1 MARSNPMTA
10 SSKLKRVDVPGTVV
24 LGHDAVD
31 RIGDLVAES
40 DRSEGATVVCDPIT
54 RSIAGERVADLVG
67 KADVETGIVEVDEAT
82 EASVA
87 AVEEAPGDLL
97 IGVGGGTVI
106 DVTKLASHRTDRPF
120 VSVPTSAAHDGI
132 CSPRASIKSD
142 RGSSSEPAH
151 PPTAVV
157 ADTAI
162 VVEAPYRMVAAG
174 CADAV
179 SNLTAILD
187 WELAH
192 RVKEEPISTTATT
205 LCRLAAESIV
215 DGREEIGPDSEEGVR
230 TVLKALIASG
240 VGMAV
245 AGSSRPASGAEH
257 LWSHVLDRMLD
268 EPAMHGEQVGVG
280 SIVAMHLHGGD
291 HGEIRDVLAD
301 VGAPTTLAELGIDRE
316 TAVEAWTSAHTLR
329 DRYTILGD
337 DGIDAETAEAA
348 LEATGVV

>member
-1 MARSNPMTA
+1 MARSNPMTFP
-10 SSKLKRVDVPGTVV
+10 SKLRRVDIPGTVL

-31 RIGDLVAES
+31 RVGEIVDDRAGAET
-40 DRSEGATVVCDPIT
+40 ATVVCDPIT
-54 RSIAGERVADLVG
+54 RGIAGERVADLVDKVG
-67 KADVETGIVEVDEAT
+67 VETGIVEVDEAT
-82 EASVA
+82 ETSVSR
-87 AVEEAPGDLL
+87 VEDAPGDLL
-97 IGVGGGTVI
+97 LGVGGGTVI

-142 RGSSSEPAH
+142 RGSSSKAAH
-151 PPTAVV
+151 PPVAVV

-174 CADAV
+174 CADAI

-192 RVKEEPISTTATT
+192 RVKEEPISTSATT
-205 LCRLAAESIV
+205 LCRLSAETILE
-215 DGREEIGPDSEEGVR
+215 GRDAIGPGSEEGVR
-230 TVLKALIASG
+230 TALKALIASG
-240 VGMAV
+240 VGMAI

-257 LWSHVLDRMLD
+257 LWSHVLDRMLE

-280 SIVAMHLHGGD
+280 SIVSMHLHDGD
-291 HGEIRDVLAD
+291 HAKIRDALAD
-301 VGAPTTLAELGIDRE
+301 VGAPTTLEQLGIDRE
-316 TAVEAWTSAHTLR
+316 TAIEAWTTAHTLR

-337 DGIDAETAEAA
+337 DGIDAATAEEA

>member
-10 SSKLKRVDVPGTVV
+10 PSRLQRVDVPGTVV
-24 LGHDAVD
+24 LGPDAVD
-31 RIGDLVAES
+31 RVGEVVT
-40 DRSEGATVVCDPIT
+40 DRGAPEGVTVVCDPIT
-54 RSIAGERVADLVG
+54 RDVAGDRVAERVG
-67 KADVETGIVEVDEAT
+67 KAGVEAGVVEVEAAT
-82 EASVA
+82 EEAVA
-87 AVEEAPGDLL
+87 TVQETTGDVLV
-97 IGVGGGTVI
+97 GVGGGTVI
-106 DVTKLASHRTDRPF
+106 DVTKLAAYRTDRPF

-142 RGSSSEPAH
+142 RGSSSKAAR
-151 PPTAVV
+151 PPVAVV
-157 ADTAI
+157 ADTA
-162 VVEAPYRMVAAG
+162 VVAEAPYRMVAAG

-179 SNLTAILD
+179 SNLTAVMD

-192 RVKEEPISTTATT
+192 REIDEPISTSATT
-205 LCRLAAESIV
+205 LCRLAAETILDEAGTIEPGS
-215 DGREEIGPDSEEGVR
+215 REGCR

-240 VGMAV
+240 VGMAI

-257 LWSHVLDRMLD
+257 LWSHTLDRTFD

-291 HGEIRDVLAD
+291 HARIRDALAE
-301 VGAPTTLAELGIDRE
+301 VGAPTTLAELGIDRA
-316 TAVEAWTSAHTLR
+316 TAIEAWTTAHTLR
-329 DRYTILGD
+329 DRYTILGE